1 MKKRTKAKNR
11 IVSSVLVLA
20 VFLQVFF
27 LSACVD
33 QHQKK
38 ANNDKGSDAR
48 LIATS
53 FATAQLC
60 DKMDMDLVGV
70 CDTYQNLPERYE
82 DLPKVGMAMGPD
94 LEKIKELKADYV
106 MGPNT
111 LEEGLSPKYES
122 INQKAIFLNM
132 KSVDG
137 LYESATIL
145 GDKFGKKETAS
156 QLNKEYKEYKR
167 NLTDKYKGKKK
178 PKVLILMGFPNSYV
192 VATDTSYVG
201 SLAKQLGAEN
211 VYKDQKLD
219 FVVANTEDMNSKDA
233 DIILRCAHVFPDDVA
248 KMFQEEFKI
257 NDIWKHFKAVKE
269 NKVYDL
275 DPDLFGMSAKFNYP
289 EAYKQLGEMLY
300 GRK

>member
-1 MKKRTKAKNR
+1 MRRMLRRKKIPVALYL
-11 IVSSVLVLA
+11 IMALV
-20 VFLQVFF
+20 FQVVI
-27 LSACVD
+27 LSGCVD

-38 ANNDKGSDAR
+38 ANTDKGTDAR

-70 CDTYQNLPERYE
+70 CDTYQNLPKRYK

-122 INQKAIFLNM
+122 INQKALFLNL

-145 GDKFGKKETAS
+145 GDKFGKKETAA
-156 QLNKEYKEYKR
+156 QLNEEYSQYKKS
-167 NLTDKYKGKKK
+167 LKDKYKGKKK

-201 SLAKQLGAEN
+201 SLVKELGAEN
-211 VYKDQKLD
+211 VYSDQKLD
-219 FVVANTEDMNSKDA
+219 FIIANTEDMNSKDA

-248 KMFQEEFKI
+248 KMFAEEFKT

-269 NKVYDL
+269 DKVYDL

-289 EAYKQLGEMLY
+289 KAYKQLGEMLY
-300 GRK
+300 GDK